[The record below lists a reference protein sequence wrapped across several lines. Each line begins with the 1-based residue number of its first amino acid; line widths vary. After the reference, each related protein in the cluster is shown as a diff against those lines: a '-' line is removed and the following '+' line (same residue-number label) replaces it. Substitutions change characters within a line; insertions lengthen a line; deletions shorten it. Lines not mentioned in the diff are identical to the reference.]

1 MRCGCGNE
9 LMTGD
14 VEGIC
19 TRCRNAMNQAK
30 QWPQNLPKADAC
42 PQLGEVRADI
52 ERLQC
57 FTSNHALEENAYI
70 RAIDDVIEIID
81 KKLASIST

>member
-19 TRCRNAMNQAK
+19 TRCRNAIKGVKYQTMVVNEEGFLLHELDHNPVASEIAGLFIVG
-30 QWPQNLPKADAC
+30 PAVLC
-42 PQLGEVRADI
+42 SRGEV
-52 ERLQC
+52 
-57 FTSNHALEENAYI
+57 
-70 RAIDDVIEIID
+70 
-81 KKLASIST
+81 K